1 MNILDKYYDHIH
13 RGIYPLSKLDKE
25 TLQCVIRLS
34 DFINYCRAKLVAM
47 LIMCIAIFML
57 VTDAVAYMTTRPMH
71 AKYMELWF
79 DSTLLI
85 VNAAFSLM
93 LHWRPA
99 RKPNQA
105 DNAGHW
111 IVYSYLCIGMIW
123 CGAISGVNIASGAG
137 AFPLLLG
144 AFTTASMFFIR
155 ARALSIIFG
164 CAIAGAIVTALAIRP
179 DALIDIDLIQ
189 TSLALFT
196 LAFISSR
203 IILNSLVRNVIFQK
217 GVAQAESARKT
228 ETAQRVRVQIKL
240 QNAYT
245 QLEQRVAERTE
256 QLQQANDNLV
266 LEIQER
272 RRAEMIN
279 QALLGI
285 SNAVNTAERLAHLF
299 PSIHRWLNK
308 LIDAPNFYIA
318 LLDTQNKKITFPYY
332 VDRHD
337 RMEDIFYGFDPDR
350 SLTGLVTSSGE
361 SQFLNMDQLAEM
373 QAKGRIVG
381 TKPKVWIG
389 IPLKIKNQIIGVMA
403 VQSYENENKFSREDV
418 RVLELISEQVA
429 HAIEK
434 KRANDHLSNSEARY
448 RQLTENAPIGIF
460 SATRSG
466 HLIEINS
473 RLIDI
478 LGFASRA
485 DALKT
490 RIFSDPPLGNPI
502 FAKQCQGCIQNG
514 RPVTAEN
521 RITGLGGQTLFLR
534 YQLAPSRNHSGDITG
549 FQGIIEDITEKR
561 NLEQQLQ
568 QAQKLE
574 SIGTLAGGIAHD
586 FNNILFPIIG
596 YTEMVSDEL
605 PEGSTARRNLL
616 EVINQANRAKDLIR
630 QILAFSRQTDEEV
643 GPILIQPILKESIKL
658 LQSSVPS
665 GIELIAEIDQNCG
678 PVIGNPTQILQ
689 IITNLC
695 TNAYQ
700 AIDPPQGR
708 LTVKLTQHLENDP
721 DPLPPVVALPCLHLS
736 VADTGSGMA
745 SDVIDRIFDPYF
757 TTKPLGKGSGM
768 GLAVVHGII
777 KAINGHIQVDSR
789 PGEGSAF
796 HIYLPLLTNSESS
809 DGSESSESCDPKGRE
824 HILLVDDE
832 ESIVELQ
839 EQMLTRLG
847 YRVTTMTQSKQALE
861 AFAADTAEFDLVITD
876 MSMPGMPGDQLAR
889 AIADI
894 RADIPIIMS
903 SGYSDITLEDIDI
916 SNIRAYL
923 HKPVSL
929 HQLSQTIRD
938 VLDQ

>member
-1 MNILDKYYDHIH
+1 MNIFDKYYDHIH
-13 RGIYPLSKLDKE
+13 HGIYPLTKLDKE
-25 TLQCVIRLS
+25 TLQHVIRLS
-34 DFINYCRAKLVAM
+34 GFINYSRARIIAM
-47 LIMCIAIFML
+47 LIMCMAIFML
-57 VTDAVAYMTTRPMH
+57 ITDAIACMTTSPAHDR
-71 AKYMELWF
+71 YMDLWF
-79 DSTLLI
+79 DAILLI
-85 VNAAFSLM
+85 ISATFSLI

-99 RKPNQA
+99 RKPDQA
-105 DNAGHW
+105 DRASHW
-111 IVYSYLCIGMIW
+111 IVFSYLSIGMIW
-123 CGAISGVNIASGAG
+123 CGANSGIDIASGG
-137 AFPLLLG
+137 SAFPLLLG
-144 AFTTASMFFIR
+144 AFTTASVFFMR
-155 ARALSIIFG
+155 ARALLAIFG
-164 CAIAGAIVTALAIRP
+164 YAVAGAIATTVAIRP
-179 DALIDIDLIQ
+179 DALMNIDLIQ
-189 TSLALFT
+189 TNLALFA
-196 LAFISSR
+196 LAFITSR
-203 IILNSLVRNVIFQK
+203 ISLNSLVRNVIFQES
-217 GVAQAESARKT
+217 VARAESARKT
-228 ETAQRVRVQIKL
+228 ETAQRKQVQIDL

-256 QLQQANDNLV
+256 QLQQANDNLI

-279 QALLGI
+279 QVLLGI
-285 SNAVNTAERLAHLF
+285 SNAVNTAERLEQLF
-299 PSIHRWLNK
+299 PYIHRWLNK
-308 LIDAPNFYIA
+308 LIAAPNFYIA
-318 LLDTQNKKITFPYY
+318 LLDTQNKQITFPYY
-332 VDRHD
+332 SDRHD
-337 RMEDIFYGFDPDR
+337 TMENISYGFDPAK

-361 SQFLNMDQLAEM
+361 SQFLKMDQLAEM
-373 QAKGRIVG
+373 HAKGRIVG

-403 VQSYENENKFSREDV
+403 VQSYKNENKFSQEDV

-490 RIFSDPPLGNPI
+490 RIFSDPPLANPI

-521 RITGLGGQTLFLR
+521 RITSLNGQTLFLR
-534 YQLAPSRNHSGDITG
+534 YQLAPSRNHGGDIIG
-549 FQGIIEDITEKR
+549 FQGIIEDITDKW

-605 PEGSTARRNLL
+605 PEGSTARRNLM

-630 QILAFSRQTDEEV
+630 QILAFSRQTDEDV

-665 GIELIAEIDQNCG
+665 GIEMTVDIDQDCG

-700 AIDPPQGR
+700 SIDPPQGR
-708 LTVKLTQHLENDP
+708 LTIKLTQHLKNDS
-721 DPLPPVVALPCLHLS
+721 DPLPPVVAPPCLHLS

-745 SDVIDRIFDPYF
+745 PDVIDRIFDPYF

-789 PGEGSAF
+789 PGNGSTF

-809 DGSESSESCDPKGRE
+809 DGSVVSDSPDPKGRE

-847 YRVTTMTQSKQALE
+847 YRVTTMTQSKHALD
-861 AFAADTAEFDLVITD
+861 AFAAHATEFDLVITD
-876 MSMPGMPGDQLAR
+876 MSMPGMPGDQLAS
-889 AIADI
+889 AIANI

-903 SGYSDITLEDIDI
+903 SGYSDITLADIDT

-929 HQLSQTIRD
+929 HQLSQTIREI
-938 VLDQ
+938 LDQ